1 MMTPFK
7 PIPSARNAHL
17 QTLLP
22 RFLRRAPLFTPRWQQ
37 FDLPDGD
44 FVDLAWTH
52 QPQPGQP
59 IVVLFHGLAGSFD
72 SPYANGLLA
81 AFQRQGWCGVVMHF
95 RSCSGRLNRAARTYH
110 SGETQDARAFLTH
123 LRQTYPESQIGAV
136 GVSLGGNMLVR
147 YLADYHDDPIVA
159 CGCAVSPPLDL
170 AACSMRIQQG
180 FSRIYQAYLLRSMR
194 QTLAEKLTRHQQVG
208 RWHAGERPAINT
220 LFEFDQTVTAP
231 LHGFDDALHYY
242 RACSGLSVLDT
253 IKAPLAII
261 HAKDDPFMTDAVI
274 PTSPLPA
281 NIDYQLT
288 EHGGHVGFVA
298 GSWRQPQ
305 FWLEHAVPHWLA
317 TYLPVPS
324 PHSDR
329 VSDTRTIKKA

>member
-1 MMTPFK
+1 MIPFN

-22 RFLRRAPLFTPRWQQ
+22 RLLRREPLFVPVWQQ

-44 FVDLAWTH
+44 FIDLAWTH
-52 QPQPGQP
+52 QPRPGQP
-59 IVVLFHGLAGSFD
+59 IIVLFHGLAGSFD
-72 SPYANGLLA
+72 SPYANGLLS
-81 AFQRQGWCGVVMHF
+81 AFQDQGWCGVVMHF
-95 RSCSGRLNRAARTYH
+95 RSCSGRLNRSARTYH

-123 LRQTYPESQIGAV
+123 LRTTYPTSQIAAV

-147 YLADYHDDPIVA
+147 YLADYHDDPIVT

-170 AACSMRIQQG
+170 AACSARIQQG

-194 QTLAEKLTRHQQVG
+194 QTLSEKLTRHQQVG
-208 RWHAGERPAINT
+208 RWHAGERPAIKT
-220 LFEFDQTVTAP
+220 LLEFDQTVTAP
-231 LHGFDDALHYY
+231 LHGFDDAHHYY
-242 RACSGLSVLDT
+242 QACSGLSVLHV
-253 IKAPLAII
+253 IKVPLAII

-274 PTSPLPA
+274 PTLPLPA

-305 FWLEHAVPHWLA
+305 FWLEQAVPNWLA
-317 TYLPVPS
+317 TYLPV
-324 PHSDR
+324 
-329 VSDTRTIKKA
+329 

>member
-1 MMTPFK
+1 MIPFN

-22 RFLRRAPLFTPRWQQ
+22 RLLRRQPLFDPIWQA

-52 QPQPGQP
+52 HPDVGQP
-59 IVVLFHGLAGSFD
+59 IIVLFHGLAGNFD

-81 AFQRQGWCGVVMHF
+81 AFKQQGWCGVVMHF
-95 RSCSGRLNRAARTYH
+95 RGCSGRLNRAPRTYH
-110 SGETQDARAFLTH
+110 SGETEDARAFLTD
-123 LRQTYPESQIGAV
+123 LRQTYPHNEIAAV

-147 YLADYHDDPIVA
+147 YLADYHHDPIVS
-159 CGCAVSPPLDL
+159 CGCAISPPLDL
-170 AACSMRIQQG
+170 AACSTRIQQG
-180 FSRIYQAYLLRSMR
+180 FSRVYQAYLLRSMR
-194 QTLAEKLTRHQQVG
+194 QTLSEKLTRHQKVG
-208 RWHAGERPAINT
+208 QWHAGERPKIKT

-231 LHGFDDALHYY
+231 LHGFNDAQHYY
-242 RACSGLSVLDT
+242 QTCSGLPVLDT
-253 IKAPLAII
+253 IQVPLAII

-281 NIDYQLT
+281 NIDYQLS
-288 EHGGHVGFVA
+288 EHGGHVGFVT

-305 FWLEHAVPHWLA
+305 FWLEQSVPHWLA
-317 TYLPVPS
+317 SHLCSHT
-324 PHSDR
+324 
-329 VSDTRTIKKA
+329 

>member
-1 MMTPFK
+1 MTPFN

-22 RFLRRAPLFTPRWQQ
+22 RILRRQPVFEPIWQA

-52 QPQPGQP
+52 HPDVGQP
-59 IVVLFHGLAGSFD
+59 IIVLFHGLAGSFD

-81 AFQRQGWCGVVMHF
+81 AFKQQGWCGVVMHF
-95 RSCSGRLNRAARTYH
+95 RGCSGRLNRAPRTYH
-110 SGETQDARAFLTH
+110 SGETEDARAFLTY
-123 LRQTYPESQIGAV
+123 LRQTYPNNEIAAV

-147 YLADYHDDPIVA
+147 YLANYHHDPIVS
-159 CGCAVSPPLDL
+159 CGCAISPPLDL
-170 AACSMRIQQG
+170 AACSTRIQQG
-180 FSRIYQAYLLRSMR
+180 FSRVYQAYLLRSMR
-194 QTLAEKLTRHQQVG
+194 QTLSEKLTRHQQVG
-208 RWHAGERPAINT
+208 RWHAGERPKIKT

-231 LHGFDDALHYY
+231 LHGFDDAQHYY
-242 RACSGLSVLDT
+242 QTCSGLSVLD
-253 IKAPLAII
+253 AVQVPLAII

-281 NIDYQLT
+281 NIDYQLS
-288 EHGGHVGFVA
+288 EHGGHVGFVT

-305 FWLEHAVPHWLA
+305 FWLEQSVPHWLA
-317 TYLPVPS
+317 SHLCSHT
-324 PHSDR
+324 
-329 VSDTRTIKKA
+329 